1 MKAVIVGYGSIGK
14 RHSKNLSKFKN
25 IQCFV
30 VTNRKGV
37 KLPSKNFQKF
47 NSLDESNKLNPDVGF
62 VTNESNVHIKTAI
75 KLANAGCHIFVEKP
89 LSHNGLQIKQLLKL
103 VNKKNLVTLIGCNF
117 RFHPCLI
124 KIKKL
129 ISSKKIGRIIFAQA
143 EHGSFLPDWHPFED
157 YKSSYAARRE
167 LGGGVVFTSIHEIDY
182 LFWLFGNVKEVYSI
196 TGKFSDLDMNA
207 DDLSSTVL
215 RFKNNVIGEI
225 LLDHFQRSF
234 KRGCKIVGTKGT
246 ITWDSRTNVVKLF
259 NNKTKKWKE
268 VMKLKN
274 FDFNSTYIDEII
286 HFLECVK
293 KNKKTTN
300 DLKEGVIVQNIALA
314 ILQSSR
320 KKKMVK
326 LA

>member
-14 RHSKNLSKFKN
+14 RHSENLSKFKN

-47 NSLDESNKLNPDVGF
+47 NSLDECLKLNPDIGF
-62 VTNESNVHIKTAI
+62 VTNESSIHIKTAI

-89 LSHNGLQIKQLLKL
+89 LSHNCLQIKQLLKL
-103 VNKKNLVTLIGCNF
+103 VKKKNLVTLIGCNF

-225 LLDHFQRSF
+225 HLDHFQRSF

-259 NNKTKKWKE
+259 NNKTKKWKD

-274 FDFNSTYIDEII
+274 FDLNSTYINEIV

-300 DLKEGVIVQNIALA
+300 DLKEGVFVQNIALA

-320 KKKMVK
+320 NKKMVK
-326 LA
+326 LT